1 MFMDVDVL
9 ILGAGP
15 AGFSIGHLMSNRGY
29 SVEILDPAFFPRPK
43 ICGEFLNP
51 QAVSWLEREG
61 LLSSVLSMNPFSVQ
75 GMKISDLQGTSF
87 VGRYGPDLRR
97 NGYAIQRKDFDS
109 LLVSQA
115 RSSGVQISEGYRAE
129 ELLFDSGSVSG
140 VTGVAAS
147 GERFEKR
154 ARIVVGADGRNN
166 LIGRT
171 FRWMKGIR
179 SLRKYAFVAYFE
191 NIPDLDHYGEIHAVA
206 DGYIG
211 IAPLNPS
218 LGNVAL
224 VVDESAFPH
233 NETTLT
239 SFLLSR
245 IHESTLRQRFE
256 GLSPLTP
263 VSAVGPLAF
272 EMKRTS
278 GFRTILVGDS
288 CGFID
293 PFTGEGI
300 NYAFLGADLAADV
313 MDEAF
318 RTGRFEDSVL
328 ARYDRERE
336 RLFRKK
342 FQMARL
348 LQHAMKWPAASRY
361 LVGKFARSL
370 KLGDAMVSAV
380 GSAIPI
386 EQIWNFRFLLE
397 IVLS

>member
-1 MFMDVDVL
+1 MDLDVL
-9 ILGAGP
+9 IIGAGP
-15 AGFSIGHLMSNRGY
+15 AGFSVGHLMSNRGY
-29 SVEILDPAFFPRPK
+29 SVEIIDPAFFPRPK

-61 LLSSVLSMNPFSVQ
+61 LLPSVLAMNPFSIE
-75 GMKISDLQGTSF
+75 GMKISDLQGASF
-87 VGRYGPDLRR
+87 VGRYGPSLRR
-97 NGYAIQRKDFDS
+97 NGYAVQRKDFDS
-109 LLVSQA
+109 LLVTHA
-115 RSSGVQISEGYRAE
+115 RTSGVRISEGYRAE
-129 ELLFDSGSVSG
+129 RLLFDSGLVSG
-140 VTGVAAS
+140 VAGVTAN
-147 GERFEKR
+147 GERFERR

-166 LIGRT
+166 LVGRT

-191 NIPDLDHYGEIHAVA
+191 NLPALDHFGEIHAVA
-206 DGYIG
+206 NGYIG
-211 IAPLNPS
+211 IAPLNAS
-218 LGNVAL
+218 LANVAL
-224 VVDESAFPH
+224 VVDESALPR
-233 NETTLT
+233 NGTSLT

-245 IHESTLRQRFE
+245 IYESSLRDRFE
-256 GLSPLTP
+256 GLKPITP
-263 VSAVGPLAF
+263 VSTVGPLAF

-300 NYAFLGADLAADV
+300 NYAFLGADLAVDV
-313 MDEAF
+313 MEEAF
-318 RTGRFEDSVL
+318 RTGRMDDSVL
-328 ARYDRERE
+328 ARYDRERV

-361 LVGKFARSL
+361 LVGKFAGSL

-386 EQIWNFRFLLE
+386 EQIWNFRFLLK